1 MHIKIF
7 KQKNYNLLFYI
18 YNPMGGGGRSSSHQ
32 NYNSQSTTYATNT
45 MNEANHVTTN
55 TNMQNGDTVT

>member
-1 MHIKIF
+1 
-7 KQKNYNLLFYI
+7 
-18 YNPMGGGGRSSSHQ
+18 MGGSSGSSSNQ

-55 TNMQNGDTVT
+55 TNMQNGDRVE